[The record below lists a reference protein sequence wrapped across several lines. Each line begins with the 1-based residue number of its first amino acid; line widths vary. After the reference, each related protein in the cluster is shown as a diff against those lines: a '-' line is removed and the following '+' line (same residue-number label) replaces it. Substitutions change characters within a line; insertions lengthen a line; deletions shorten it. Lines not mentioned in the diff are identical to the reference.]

1 MKNYNLGFISNEAIF
16 KHVKDT
22 VSQYRKSINLKE
34 FNENIIDPI
43 KLTFDSKIYGQTI
56 QQTIES
62 ECIRQ
67 IDKTNNNRI
76 GYFHQNLF
84 KYASRTK
91 KQ

>member
-43 KLTFDSKIYGQTI
+43 KLTFDSKI
-56 QQTIES
+56 
-62 ECIRQ
+62 
-67 IDKTNNNRI
+67 
-76 GYFHQNLF
+76 
-84 KYASRTK
+84 
-91 KQ
+91 